1 MKIRKGLTYN
11 RIGLHEQALNQFFKL
26 HAMQRNNTQ
35 IFVKIAEI
43 NEKKG
48 DLDQAENWYMQALR
62 AYPKDSELL
71 KSIGN
76 IFDEQGDRSQAFQYY
91 HDVGII

>member
-1 MKIRKGLTYN
+1 
-11 RIGLHEQALNQFFKL
+11 
-26 HAMQRNNTQ
+26 MQPGNTQ
-35 IFVKIAEI
+35 ILVKMGEI

-48 DLDQAENWYMQALR
+48 DLGQAEDCYMKAFR

-91 HDVGII
+91 HDV